1 MTLPPRSAR
10 LQRPAARLLLIA
22 GLVAGGCDDEKFAAV
37 EGGGA
42 VSGEGCDA
50 VAQVIDGNC
59 VGCHSAGGQAG
70 GLDLETDWYAAV
82 VDGGLVVPGDS
93 AGSVLYQR
101 ITSGSSPMP
110 PVGLMAESN
119 QAIVGDWID
128 AGAPACAA
136 GTDGATDGA
145 TDGTDAGGGS
155 TDGAALFTS
164 GCSGCHGADG
174 DSGYAPN
181 LSDEVPG
188 KSLADIKEVIMF
200 GGGMMPAVY
209 PDDAQAT
216 AVAQYVLETF
226 AR

>member
-1 MTLPPRSAR
+1 MPSQTPLRSLPGSRARAALGLFAALGLSA
-10 LQRPAARLLLIA
+10 
-22 GLVAGGCDDEKFAAV
+22 CDDEKFAAV

-50 VAQVIDGNC
+50 VAEVIAGNC
-59 VGCHSAGGQAG
+59 VGCHSAGGGAG

-82 VDGGLVVPGDS
+82 TDGGLVVAGDS

-101 ITSGSSPMP
+101 ITSTTSPMP
-110 PVGLMAESN
+110 PVGLMGEAN

-128 AGAPACAA
+128 AGAEACAA
-136 GTDGATDGA
+136 GTDGADGA
-145 TDGTDAGGGS
+145 DGADGGGG

-164 GCSGCHGADG
+164 GCAGCHGADG

-188 KSLADIKEVIMF
+188 KDLADLKEVIMF
-200 GGGMMPAVY
+200 GEGTMPAIF

-216 AVAQYVLETF
+216 AVAQYLLDTF

>member
-1 MTLPPRSAR
+1 MHHLRLAGPTAMVLALALSA
-10 LQRPAARLLLIA
+10 
-22 GLVAGGCDDEKFAAV
+22 CDDEKFNAV

-50 VAQVIDGNC
+50 VAEVIASNC
-59 VGCHSAGGQAG
+59 VSCHSAGGGAG
-70 GLDLETDWYAAV
+70 GLDLETDWYTAV
-82 VDGGLVVPGDS
+82 IDGGLVVAGDS

-101 ITSGSSPMP
+101 ITSTTSPMP
-110 PVGLMAESN
+110 PSGLMAESN
-119 QAIVGDWID
+119 QTIVADWID
-128 AGAPACAA
+128 AGAEACAA
-136 GTDGATDGA
+136 GTDG
-145 TDGTDAGGGS
+145 TDGTDGGS
-155 TDGAALFTS
+155 TDGAALFAS

-188 KSLADIKEVIMF
+188 EDIADLKEVIMY
-200 GGGMMPAVY
+200 GDGAMPAIY

-216 AVAQYVLETF
+216 AVAQYLLDTF